1 VVTRTVVIEDE
12 DLETLSVSIG
22 VYPFS
27 CQEVMR
33 GASVGIAPVLM

>member
-1 VVTRTVVIEDE
+1 
-12 DLETLSVSIG
+12 

-33 GASVGIAPVLM
+33 GASVGMAPVLVW